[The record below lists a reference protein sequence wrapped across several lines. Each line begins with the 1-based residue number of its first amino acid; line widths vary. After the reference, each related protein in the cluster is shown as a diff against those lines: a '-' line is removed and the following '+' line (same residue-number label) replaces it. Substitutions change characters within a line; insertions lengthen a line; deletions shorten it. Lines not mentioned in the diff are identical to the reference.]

1 MNLLNTQKMAQQ
13 NRRVVITGM
22 GAISP
27 LGNSIES
34 LWERL
39 SSATSGVDVL
49 KSIPVDNFPTDI
61 GGECNEFTG
70 KIEDFGELDKKLKRN
85 VKKGLKLMCRE
96 IQMGVAAAQ
105 LAMAHSGLAEASL
118 DPARIGTMFG
128 SDYIITNPAEFGKG
142 IAQCIG
148 EDGEFSFDQWAEKGL
163 VNVEPT
169 WLLKYLPNMP
179 ASHVAIFNDLQGPS
193 NSLTVR
199 ESSSNVAIGEAVTII
214 RRGSA
219 DAFVTGSTGS
229 RIHPLRTIHVCLQ
242 EQLADRNSAA
252 AGGDASKACRPFD
265 KDRNG
270 MVMGEG
276 AGVMILESLESA
288 QARSAKIHGE
298 VIGYGSSAVTRSDG
312 AADFRASL
320 SNAIHLALNVA
331 KVSADSI
338 GHVQA
343 HGIGSLRCD
352 VEEAEAIAE
361 HLPNTPVTA
370 AKSYMGN
377 LGAGSGMVES
387 IASVLSLE
395 NNHLLPILNCDTLDP
410 DCKIRTAVAGESPGD
425 SFINLNVTPQGQA
438 SAVIIRRFA

>member
-1 MNLLNTQKMAQQ
+1 MAQQ
-13 NRRVVITGM
+13 KRRIVITGM

-39 SSATSGVDVL
+39 SNGTSGVDL
-49 KSIPVDNFPTDI
+49 LRSIPVDNFPVDI
-61 GGECNEFTG
+61 GGECNEFEG
-70 KIEDFGELDKKLKRN
+70 KIDDFGELEKKLKRN

-105 LAMAHSGLAEASL
+105 LAMAHSGLADAPM
-118 DPARIGTMFG
+118 DPTRIGTMFG
-128 SDYIITNPAEFGKG
+128 SDYIITNPAEFKKG
-142 IAQCIG
+142 IGQCIDQEG
-148 EDGEFSFDQWAEKGL
+148 QFVFEQWAENGL

-242 EQLADRNSAA
+242 EQLADRNSAV

-288 QARSAKIHGE
+288 EARSAKIYGE
-298 VIGYGSSAVTRSDG
+298 VLGYGSSAVTRSDG
-312 AADFRASL
+312 GADFRTSL
-320 SNAIHLALNVA
+320 SNAIQMALNVA
-331 KVSADSI
+331 GVSADSI

-343 HGIGSLRCD
+343 HGSGCLRCD
-352 VEEAEAIAE
+352 VEEAQAIAE
-361 HLPNTPVTA
+361 HLPETPVTA

-387 IASVLSLE
+387 IASVLSLQ
-395 NNHLLPILNCDTLDP
+395 NDHLLPILNCDSLDP
-410 DCKIRTAVAGESPGD
+410 DCKIRAAVSGESPGD

-438 SAVIIRRFA
+438 SAVIIGRYA

>member
-1 MNLLNTQKMAQQ
+1 
-13 NRRVVITGM
+13 
-22 GAISP
+22 
-27 LGNSIES
+27 
-34 LWERL
+34 
-39 SSATSGVDVL
+39 
-49 KSIPVDNFPTDI
+49 
-61 GGECNEFTG
+61 
-70 KIEDFGELDKKLKRN
+70 
-85 VKKGLKLMCRE
+85 
-96 IQMGVAAAQ
+96 
-105 LAMAHSGLAEASL
+105 
-118 DPARIGTMFG
+118 
-128 SDYIITNPAEFGKG
+128 
-142 IAQCIG
+142 
-148 EDGEFSFDQWAEKGL
+148 
-163 VNVEPT
+163 
-169 WLLKYLPNMP
+169 MP

-229 RIHPLRTIHVCLQ
+229 RIHPLRTIHVSLQ

-331 KVSADSI
+331 EVSADSI

-343 HGIGSLRCD
+343 HGIGSQRCD
-352 VEEAEAIAE
+352 VEEAQAIAE
-361 HLPNTPVTA
+361 HFPQTPVTA

-395 NNHLLPILNCDTLDP
+395 NNHLLPILNCDSIDP
-410 DCKIRTAVAGESPGD
+410 ECKIRAAVSGESPGD